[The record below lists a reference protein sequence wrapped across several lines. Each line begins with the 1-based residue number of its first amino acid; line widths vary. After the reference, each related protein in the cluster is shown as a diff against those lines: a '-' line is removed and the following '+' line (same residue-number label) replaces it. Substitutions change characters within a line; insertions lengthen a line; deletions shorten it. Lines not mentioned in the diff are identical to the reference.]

1 MSFLRE
7 SQMTKLIDVAMLDCD
22 RFVVE
27 FVYCDARGNR
37 TRRVVSP
44 IRFAEAGRTF
54 IGLCLSREEPRQ
66 FSINRIRE
74 VSLRAAHDY
83 LMPVPLVEVPFTGKR
98 PVSRVA
104 VSSSSN

>member
-1 MSFLRE
+1 MSILRE
-7 SQMTKLIDVAMLDCD
+7 NQMTKLIDVAMLDHD

-44 IRFAEAGRTF
+44 IRFAEAGQTF

-66 FSINRIRE
+66 FAINRIRE
-74 VSLRAAHDY
+74 VSLRPAHDY

-98 PVSRVA
+98 PVQTVTA
-104 VSSSSN
+104 SSN